1 MGQGSKS
8 FPSRGSCRA
17 ATDEVLSRP
26 STSSALRA
34 PSPQGEGG
42 SHAAQRRQQSLRVLV
57 GVGAPALLL
66 ALCLTLLRGG
76 HLFCL
81 FHELTGLYCP
91 GCGSG
96 RAALALLHGR
106 VGEAF
111 GHNALAMLFLP
122 PCAYF
127 LLREYLRF
135 VFPGLGLR
143 PTALPAWAGWASA
156 IPILAFW
163 VLRNLPA
170 FAFLAP

>member
-1 MGQGSKS
+1 MK
-8 FPSRGSCRA
+8 
-17 ATDEVLSRP
+17 RP
-26 STSSALRA
+26 LT
-34 PSPQGEGG
+34 
-42 SHAAQRRQQSLRVLV
+42 LRVLV

-81 FHELTGLYCP
+81 FYELTGLYCP

>member
-1 MGQGSKS
+1 MI
-8 FPSRGSCRA
+8 R
-17 ATDEVLSRP
+17 L
-26 STSSALRA
+26 
-34 PSPQGEGG
+34 
-42 SHAAQRRQQSLRVLV
+42 LV
-57 GVGAPALLL
+57 GIAAPLFVLLG
-66 ALCLTLLRGG
+66 CRWLLHGG
-76 HLFCL
+76 GLVCL
-81 FHELTGLYCP
+81 FYELTGLYCP

-96 RAALALLHGR
+96 RAALALLRGR

-143 PTALPAWAGWASA
+143 PTALPAWAGWLSLAL
-156 IPILAFW
+156 ILVFW

>member
-1 MGQGSKS
+1 M
-8 FPSRGSCRA
+8 
-17 ATDEVLSRP
+17 
-26 STSSALRA
+26 
-34 PSPQGEGG
+34 
-42 SHAAQRRQQSLRVLV
+42 
-57 GVGAPALLL
+57 
-66 ALCLTLLRGG
+66 
-76 HLFCL
+76 
-81 FHELTGLYCP
+81 
-91 GCGSG
+91 
-96 RAALALLHGR
+96 
-106 VGEAF
+106 GEAF

>member
-1 MGQGSKS
+1 MSRRDNGRGAAQKQGS
-8 FPSRGSCRA
+8 PERGAVSPRRGL
-17 ATDEVLSRP
+17 TEGSVPTL
-26 STSSALRA
+26 ALRI
-34 PSPQGEGG
+34 
-42 SHAAQRRQQSLRVLV
+42 LV

-66 ALCLTLLRGG
+66 ALCLTLLRGR

-81 FHELTGLYCP
+81 FYELTGLYCP

-111 GHNALAMLFLP
+111 GHNALAMLLLP
-122 PCAYF
+122 PCAVL

-143 PTALPAWAGWASA
+143 STALPAWAGWLSLAL
-156 IPILAFW
+156 ILVFW